1 MNKKQFQEQMEK
13 TAQLNQK
20 RMEVCG
26 GDFHE
31 YIERYNRHTLQV
43 SLTDEQVNKQFWEG
57 TEITFFNEDN
67 AISHLSLVNDF
78 LELLTKE
85 ENRSWGTYSQGEAS
99 TERILDFVRKRVSNP
114 KGHKSNGDNLV
125 PLTEIAENL
134 KQELEEENA

>member
-13 TAQLNQK
+13 TAQLTQK

-43 SLTDEQVNKQFWEG
+43 SLTDEQLNKQLWEG
-57 TEITFFNEDN
+57 TEITFYNEDN
-67 AISHLSLVNDF
+67 AINHLGFVNDF

-85 ENRSWGTYSQGEAS
+85 ENRWWGTGMADEELV
-99 TERILDFVRKRVSNP
+99 ERIISFVRKRVSP
-114 KGHKSNGDNLV
+114 PEGYDPNGDNLV
-125 PLTEIAENL
+125 PLTEIVDKL
-134 KQELEEENA
+134 KDDLEDD